1 MSRLK
6 LYVMQLTELTDCS
19 SSILMVQRSRK
30 NGFPFLYRI
39 KRGAMHEQ
47 IATAFQANGEVG
59 QVTVHHLTSISLMAT
74 MHEDICH
81 VAGKKGVAMIILP
94 FHKRW
99 GREDEEVTEDSGQEG
114 MNKNLRP
121 VMSLGK
127 ECIIFIG
134 GPYDRKVLELGS
146 RMAEHPAIR
155 LLLVRF
161 TSYKEARGEGP
172 KQNSPTSTTNWEKEK
187 ELDEEAINEFKAK
200 WQESVEYIEK
210 NATNI
215 TEEVLSIGKAKDYD
229 LVIVGKQQQ
238 IESTKLTNIDFRPEH

>member
-1 MSRLK
+1 
-6 LYVMQLTELTDCS
+6 
-19 SSILMVQRSRK
+19 
-30 NGFPFLYRI
+30 
-39 KRGAMHEQ
+39 
-47 IATAFQANGEVG
+47 
-59 QVTVHHLTSISLMAT
+59 
-74 MHEDICH
+74 
-81 VAGKKGVAMIILP
+81 
-94 FHKRW
+94 
-99 GREDEEVTEDSGQEG
+99 